1 MTPSPHRGPP
11 QLSKTRFRYGLQCS
25 RFLWLECYRPKLA
38 DRYTEAQLA
47 RFESGTEVGVLAR
60 RLYPGGVLVEQDHFH
75 IDEALA
81 VTRRH
86 LERQPPIAVFEA
98 AFMHEDVRVR
108 ADIVV
113 PAADGRFDML
123 EVKSAG
129 QIHQAYIEDV
139 AIQHFAM
146 GGMGIP
152 AGRASIVH
160 LNKEYVHDGR
170 PSYRLDQLFVRR
182 DVTEEV
188 EAWKPTLIEK
198 LAEMKRV
205 ITLAEPPEA
214 RPGKQCNAPFTCKFY
229 GLCHKDEP
237 EHPVYELP
245 GAPPAMMADLI
256 AMGIREIRE
265 IPVDYPGLTARQ
277 KLVRDCVIRDS
288 PHFDPALKTA
298 LGRVDYPVH
307 FLDFETY
314 HPSLPVYKGT
324 KPFQQVPFQWSDHII
339 NRDGQ
344 VRHLEFL
351 AADGADPREAF
362 ARTLVEAMG
371 REGSIIVYSAAEK
384 VNLNRLAEAV
394 PELAGELQALVLR
407 LVDLWG
413 LVKAHVYHPDFHGSY
428 SLKSVLPALVPGLDY
443 GDLAIQEGD
452 AASAA
457 YAEMRKPDILPER
470 NAEIRAN
477 LLAYCQRD
485 TEALLRLFQV
495 LR

>member
-1 MTPSPHRGPP
+1 MTSSPRRGPP

-25 RFLWLECYRPKLA
+25 KFLWLECFRPKLA
-38 DRYTEAQLA
+38 DPYSEAQLA

-60 RLYPGGVLVEQDHFH
+60 QLYPGGVLVEQDHFH

-86 LERQPPIAVFEA
+86 LERQPPIPVFEA
-98 AFMHEDVRVR
+98 AFMHEEVRVR
-108 ADIVV
+108 ADIVA
-113 PAADGRFDML
+113 PAPDGLFDML

-129 QIHQAYIEDV
+129 QLHQAYIEDV

-146 GGMGIP
+146 AGMGVP

-160 LNKEYVHDGR
+160 LNKDYIHDGR
-170 PSYRLDQLFVRR
+170 PGYRLNQLFVKR
-182 DVTEEV
+182 DVTGEV
-188 EAWKPTLIEK
+188 ADWKPVLVEK
-198 LAEMKRV
+198 LAEMKRI
-205 ITLAEPPEA
+205 ITLAEPPEV

-229 GLCHKDEP
+229 GHCHQGEP

-245 GAPPAMMADLI
+245 GAPPEMMAALI
-256 AMGIREIRE
+256 AAGVREIRE
-265 IPVDYPGLTARQ
+265 IPTDYPGLTPRQ
-277 KLVRDCVIRDS
+277 KLVRDCVIRDA
-288 PHFDPALKTA
+288 PHFDQALKDTLA
-298 LGRVDYPVH
+298 KLVYPVH

-314 HPSLPVYKGT
+314 HPSLPIYRGT
-324 KPFQQVPFQWSDHII
+324 KPFQQVPFQWSDHVI
-339 NRDGQ
+339 NRDGF

-351 AADGADPREAF
+351 SPDGADPRADF
-362 ARTLVEAMG
+362 ARSLVEAAG
-371 REGSIIVYSAAEK
+371 REGSIVVYSAAEK
-384 VNLNRLAEAV
+384 VNINRLAEAV

-413 LVKAHVYHPDFHGSY
+413 LVKAHVYHPAFHGSY
-428 SLKSVLPALVPGLDY
+428 SLKSVLPALVPDLDY
-443 GDLAIQEGD
+443 RGLAIQEGD

-457 YAEMRKPDILPER
+457 FAEMIKPGTPLER
-470 NAEIRAN
+470 REEIRAN
-477 LLAYCQRD
+477 LRAYCQRD